1 VKYTLNLLNPRDVR
15 GSSCGSQKNIKQ
27 DVVYAKVGLS
37 AEEKFP
43 GCLYPCHVAVTTGS
57 G

>member
-27 DVVYAKVGLS
+27 DVVYAKVRLS